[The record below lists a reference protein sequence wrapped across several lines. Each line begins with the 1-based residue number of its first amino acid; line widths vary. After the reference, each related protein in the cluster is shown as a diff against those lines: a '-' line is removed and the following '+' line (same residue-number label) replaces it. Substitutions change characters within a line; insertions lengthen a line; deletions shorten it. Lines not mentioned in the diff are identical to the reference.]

1 MSIAHALFTT
11 SQCQLFRW
19 LFGEP
24 QRSFHLRELSRLT
37 GLGSASLQ
45 RELRK
50 LVTAGLL
57 RVEQV
62 GNQRRFT
69 ANPESPVFEELISL
83 VRKTL
88 GIAPML
94 AEALAPLAGQIRLAF
109 IYGSIAKGSEHAGS
123 DVDVMLV
130 GEGLTLSAVLACVLP
145 LEPGIRRKINPGIY
159 THEEYQ
165 RRRAEPDSFIN
176 RVLAQPT
183 VPLFGAPNGDN

>member
-69 ANPESPVFEELISL
+69 ANPDSPVFEDLISL

-123 DVDVMLV
+123 DVDVMIV
-130 GEGLTLSAVLACVLP
+130 GENLTLSAVLACVLP
-145 LEPGIRRKINPGIY
+145 LEPGIRRKISPVIY

-165 RRRAEPDSFIN
+165 RRRAEADSFIN
-176 RVLAQPT
+176 RVLAQAT
-183 VPLFGAPNGDN
+183 VPLLGAPNGDN

>member
-1 MSIAHALFTT
+1 MSIAHALFAT

-45 RELRK
+45 RELRR

-69 ANPESPVFEELISL
+69 ANPDSPVFEELITL

-123 DVDVMLV
+123 DVDVMIV
-130 GEGLTLSAVLACVLP
+130 GENLTLSAVLACVLP
-145 LEPGIRRKINPGIY
+145 LEPGIRRKISPSIY

-176 RVLAQPT
+176 RVLAQAT
-183 VPLFGAPNGDN
+183 VPLLGAPNGDN

>member
-57 RVEQV
+57 R
-62 GNQRRFT
+62 
-69 ANPESPVFEELISL
+69 AEE
-83 VRKTL
+83 
-88 GIAPML
+88 
-94 AEALAPLAGQIRLAF
+94 
-109 IYGSIAKGSEHAGS
+109 
-123 DVDVMLV
+123 
-130 GEGLTLSAVLACVLP
+130 
-145 LEPGIRRKINPGIY
+145 
-159 THEEYQ
+159 
-165 RRRAEPDSFIN
+165 
-176 RVLAQPT
+176 
-183 VPLFGAPNGDN
+183 

>member
-19 LFGEP
+19 LFGQP

-57 RVEQV
+57 RAEQV

-69 ANPESPVFEELISL
+69 ANPDSPVFEELINL

-94 AEALAPLAGQIRLAF
+94 AEALAPLAGQIRFAF

-123 DVDVMLV
+123 DVDVMIV
-130 GEGLTLSAVLACVLP
+130 GEDLTLSGVLECLLP
-145 LEPGIRRKINPGIY
+145 LEPSIRRKISPSIY

-176 RVLAQPT
+176 RVLAQAT
-183 VPLFGAPNGDN
+183 VPLLGAPEGYN

>member
-1 MSIAHALFTT
+1 MSIAEALFTS
-11 SQCQLFRW
+11 SQCHLFRW

-57 RVEQV
+57 RAEQV

-69 ANPESPVFEELISL
+69 ANPDSPVFEELVAL

-94 AEALAPLAGQIRLAF
+94 AEALAPLAGQIRTAF
-109 IYGSIAKGSEHAGS
+109 IYGSIAKGAEHAAS
-123 DVDVMLV
+123 DVDVMIV
-130 GEGLTLSAVLACVLP
+130 GEDLTLSAVLECLLP
-145 LEPGIRRKINPGIY
+145 LEPSIRRKISPSIY

-165 RRRAEPDSFIN
+165 RRRAAPDSFIN
-176 RVLAQPT
+176 RVLAQAT
-183 VPLFGAPNGDN
+183 VPLLGAPEGYN